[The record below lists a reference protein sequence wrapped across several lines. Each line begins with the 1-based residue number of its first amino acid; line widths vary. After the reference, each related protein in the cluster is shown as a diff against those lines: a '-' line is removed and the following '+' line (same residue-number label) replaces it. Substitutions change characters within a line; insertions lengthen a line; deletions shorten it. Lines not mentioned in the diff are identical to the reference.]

1 MGSVHTRLWVEGA
14 AMPSIRP
21 APASA
26 RWLTRANTAKGHA
39 ILVAKHEIRIA
50 KHETMT
56 ANLDILVSCHDF
68 NFKMATSIITCLWG
82 NLTSSATLLSPPST
96 IAVWSTATA
105 TMDAQ
110 KQEKTA

>member
-1 MGSVHTRLWVEGA
+1 
-14 AMPSIRP
+14 MPSART

-26 RWLTRANTAKGHA
+26 RWLTRANTAEGHT

-56 ANLDILVSCHDF
+56 ANLDILVSCLDF
-68 NFKMATSIITCLWG
+68 NFKMAASIITCLSG
-82 NLTSSATLLSPPST
+82 NLTSSATPLSPPST
-96 IAVWSTATA
+96 TTAWSTATA

-110 KQEKTA
+110 KQEKTV